1 VYSRRH
7 EWATLAAVFGIV
19 FILYGFSIIFSLLPG
34 LVVGRGTGVLIV
46 PGMMFFV
53 GVAFLIGVAIF
64 KATEGARRREG
75 AIRDSQDKVEE
86 VTETML
92 EDRELVGSCI
102 VCKGYLYAGD
112 SIASCPRCRGIA
124 HRGTSWSGFTSKGLV
139 RLVGGIW
146 TKIRCKNS
154 GQKENEAA
162 LFQ

>member
-64 KATEGARRREG
+64 KATEGARRRE
-75 AIRDSQDKVEE
+75 SQIPDTWGKVEE
-86 VTETML
+86 VTETVRG
-92 EDRELVGSCI
+92 DRELIGSCI
-102 VCKGYLYAGD
+102 VCKGYLYVGD
-112 SIASCPRCRGIA
+112 SIASCPRCKGIA
-124 HRGTSWSGFTSKGLV
+124 HRGDLLEWVHVKGTCPVCGRHLDEDQV
-139 RLVGGIW
+139 RELRSEG
-146 TKIRCKNS
+146 K
-154 GQKENEAA
+154 
-162 LFQ
+162 